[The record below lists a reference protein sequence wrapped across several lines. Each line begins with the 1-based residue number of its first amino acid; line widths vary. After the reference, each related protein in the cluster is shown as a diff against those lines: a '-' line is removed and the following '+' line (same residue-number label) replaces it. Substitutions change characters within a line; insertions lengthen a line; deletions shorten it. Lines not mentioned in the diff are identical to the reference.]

1 MILGW
6 TSLTTSGPGNGTLRV
21 LPLLKEVIAHVMMR
35 PLLDDIPENMI
46 PGYRPNKLYY
56 LVPQIHS
63 KLMDAMVSI
72 PEVNPGDS
80 VWWHCDLIHS

>member
-1 MILGW
+1 M
-6 TSLTTSGPGNGTLRV
+6 STSGPGDGTLRV

-46 PGYRPNKLYY
+46 PGYYPWIPTFY

-63 KLMDAMVSI
+63 KLMNAMVTI
-72 PEVNPGDS
+72 PEVNPGDT